1 MQGMTDKISAGYA
14 ESLKGQFNIV
24 QDNVK
29 HHTNALKVVG
39 V

>member
-24 QDNVK
+24 QDAKNQHLQK
-29 HHTNALKVVG
+29 CKTSH
-39 V
+39 